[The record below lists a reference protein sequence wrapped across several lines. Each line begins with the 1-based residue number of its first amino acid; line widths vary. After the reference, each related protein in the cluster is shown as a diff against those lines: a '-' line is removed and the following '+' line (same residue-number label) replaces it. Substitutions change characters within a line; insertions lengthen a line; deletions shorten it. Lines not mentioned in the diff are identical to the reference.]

1 VERAQQPD
9 PILGAVLR
17 GRRETKGL
25 TREATAYHAGLTT
38 GALAQIE
45 YGRAAPAF
53 ATVRRVAHALG
64 MSLSEL
70 ALAIESA
77 ESSTNAV

>member
-1 VERAQQPD
+1 MGHAQPD

-17 GRRETKGL
+17 GRREARNL

-38 GALAQIE
+38 GALARIE
-45 YGRAAPAF
+45 YGDAAPAF
-53 ATVRRVAHALG
+53 ATVRCVACALG

-70 ALAIESA
+70 ALAIEAA
-77 ESSTNAV
+77 EGSTDAV